1 METKTWPEGQ
11 RFEQF
16 QMADTSLSRTIWA
29 EQHVESFIS
38 PSFVAEF
45 VFRSPQV
52 IDGTQKEVADFLIH
66 RAGEALLVSQKCQ
79 DDPTSRTGEKLERWA
94 RKKADEGTSQLKG
107 ALKRVGVSN
116 EIWCE
121 HPRRGRISF
130 PDGLPNITHAVAT
143 VEVFEPIALQEEL
156 PLDYHRTP
164 ISYLTVS
171 DFLNVC
177 NELRTV
183 PEVIRYLDAR
193 RSLPESVLL
202 TIGSER
208 LLFGYYLLH
217 DGTFAGFSSLAD
229 TQQLL
234 SERSAELSDVLK
246 AKVERD
252 QYAGLLEHVAD
263 ELAGRHLHYSD
274 GLSQAVLDY
283 YEPTG
288 ERRMYLV
295 MQDLIAGL
303 MLGERAELGRA
314 FDGAIQRRKTQGGKG
329 LSHCAAMVGS
339 HLEYV
344 FVLGSF
350 GATATCTRN
359 DLLAHFDPLATA
371 AMAHYGRK
379 RCLIIFDRDGESYEV
394 AHGEL
399 LSAPTP
405 EDLEAGRK
413 VFGSLK
419 VFDKEV
425 HVRPT

>member
-1 METKTWPEGQ
+1 
-11 RFEQF
+11 
-16 QMADTSLSRTIWA
+16 MADTSLSRTIWA

-66 RAGEALLVSQKCQ
+66 RADEALLVSQKCQ
-79 DDPTSRTGEKLERWA
+79 DDTTSRTGEKLERWA
-94 RKKADEGTSQLKG
+94 RKKADEATSQLKG

-121 HPRRGRISF
+121 HPRRGRVSF

-143 VEVFEPIALQEEL
+143 VEVFKPLTLQDEL

-208 LLFGYYLLH
+208 LLFSYYLFH

-234 SERSAELSDVLK
+234 LERSAELSDVLN

-314 FDGAIQRRKTQGGKG
+314 FDGAIQRRTTQGGITGARTARRLAVAGRSSRSRRPARKPC
-329 LSHCAAMVGS
+329 STVSTASTAKTPM
-339 HLEYV
+339 
-344 FVLGSF
+344 LGSSTSMAHSTARPSMAARTMTERSSSCRRET
-350 GATATCTRN
+350 GTLKASQNGPALNGTAATA
-359 DLLAHFDPLATA
+359 DLGCSL
-371 AMAHYGRK
+371 
-379 RCLIIFDRDGESYEV
+379 V
-394 AHGEL
+394 AP
-399 LSAPTP
+399 SQI
-405 EDLEAGRK
+405 
-413 VFGSLK
+413 
-419 VFDKEV
+419 
-425 HVRPT
+425 